1 MRITFRGTDDVWGIM
16 GPRSMKTEY
25 RYPWFPYMH
34 AAAGAENNLRGN
46 PGYNPG
52 YNTRLRKGQSPCQV
66 DRSCWAY
73 TVLQGATS

>member
-16 GPRSMKTEY
+16 GPRTMKTGY
-25 RYPWFPYMH
+25 GYPRFPYMH
-34 AAAGAENNLRGN
+34 AAAAAENNLRG
-46 PGYNPG
+46 NPG